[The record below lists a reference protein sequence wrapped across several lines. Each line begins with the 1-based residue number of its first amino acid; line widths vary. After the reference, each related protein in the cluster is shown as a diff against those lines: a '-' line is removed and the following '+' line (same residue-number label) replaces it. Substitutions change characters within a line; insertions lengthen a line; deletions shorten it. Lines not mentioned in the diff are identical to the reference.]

1 MKIVKV
7 NSATRERPR
16 VRASFHAVLALSAIA
31 ASAPV
36 ACSPRPQASVTITSP
51 ADGDTVRGTS
61 VTITLSARGVT
72 IAPAAEGRP
81 GTAHHH
87 LYFDTDMT
95 PEDEPIPQGV
105 SGIVHLGTGDSTY
118 VWENVAPGTHHIIV
132 VLADPTHVPLRPL
145 AADTVHIVVVQP

>member
-1 MKIVKV
+1 MKIVEV
-7 NSATRERPR
+7 NSATRKRPR
-16 VRASFHAVLALSAIA
+16 VRGSLHAVLALLAIA

-36 ACSPRPQASVTITSP
+36 ACSPRPQAAVVITSP

-87 LYFDTDMT
+87 LYFDSDMT
-95 PEDEPIPQGV
+95 PEGEPIPQGV

-118 VWENVAPGTHHIIV
+118 VWKNVAPGTHRIIA
-132 VLADPTHVPLRPL
+132 VLADPAHVPLRPL

>member
-1 MKIVKV
+1 MKIVGRY
-7 NSATRERPR
+7 SRIGRRAR
-16 VRASFHAVLALSAIA
+16 VRGRFQAVLALVAIA

-36 ACSPRPQASVTITSP
+36 ACSPRPQASVVITSP

-95 PEDEPIPQGV
+95 PEGEPIPQGV
-105 SGIVHLGTGDSTY
+105 SGVVHLGTGDSTY
-118 VWENVAPGTHHIIV
+118 VWENVAPGTHRIIA
-132 VLADPTHVPLRPL
+132 VLADPAHVPLRPL
-145 AADTVHIVVVQP
+145 AVDTVHIVVIQP